1 MKVYTNSENDRTV
14 YIGYGYEIMP
24 MARSMIKHESK
35 CHNTN
40 RPCYYH
46 SYYYRLPENMLKHV
60 VHSIIIYPDGEWEI
74 LGPSRTCARV
84 LGLNEGS
91 DF

>member
-1 MKVYTNSENDRTV
+1 MRVYNNLENDNTM

-24 MARSMIKHESK
+24 MARSMIKHERK
-35 CHNTN
+35 CYNAN
-40 RPCYYH
+40 RPCYFG
-46 SYYYRLPENMLKHV
+46 SYYYELPKNMLKHV

-74 LGPSRTCARV
+74 LWPSRTCAEV
-84 LGLNEGS
+84 LRLNEGS